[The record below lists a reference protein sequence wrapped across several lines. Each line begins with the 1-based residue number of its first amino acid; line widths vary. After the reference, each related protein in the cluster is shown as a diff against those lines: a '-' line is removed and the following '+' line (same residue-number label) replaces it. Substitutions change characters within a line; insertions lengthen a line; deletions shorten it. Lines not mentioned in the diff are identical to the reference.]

1 MRPTDEAVINSRVC
15 CDGVTLAHFDR
26 LGEVSARL
34 FVIAFEIERDARTEV
49 CVEEL
54 GRALERFAIYGQR
67 FVLLAFAHSIGHNHG
82 RLERA
87 KSAMRAF
94 EPDGGAGM
102 CQFG

>member
-1 MRPTDEAVINSRVC
+1 VDPGNE
-15 CDGVTLAHFDR
+15 
-26 LGEVSARL
+26 
-34 FVIAFEIERDARTEV
+34 
-49 CVEEL
+49 
-54 GRALERFAIYGQR
+54 YR